1 LPSQY
6 GWDKLGN
13 EEHKAGYNLANGPCD
28 VCNYQDYFYLSGKT
42 VEIMLK
48 KIPESPEFAIL
59 PEQVTDILQFAR
71 ACSLGIITPEE
82 LGNKLDDFE
91 TWLGEHF

>member
-1 LPSQY
+1 
-6 GWDKLGN
+6 
-13 EEHKAGYNLANGPCD
+13 
-28 VCNYQDYFYLSGKT
+28 V
-42 VEIMLK
+42 LK
-48 KIPESPEFAIL
+48 NIPESPEFAIL

-71 ACSLGIITPEE
+71 ACSLSIITPEE

>member
-1 LPSQY
+1 MSIYVGQS
-6 GWDKLGN
+6 GGN
-13 EEHKAGYNLANGPCD
+13 EKHQARCSVAGVDCCACNPENNYYNDREKDKIVTKN
-28 VCNYQDYFYLSGKT
+28 
-42 VEIMLK
+42 
-48 KIPESPEFAIL
+48 IPESPELAIL
-59 PEQVTDILQFAR
+59 PEQVTNILQFAR

>member
-1 LPSQY
+1 
-6 GWDKLGN
+6 
-13 EEHKAGYNLANGPCD
+13 
-28 VCNYQDYFYLSGKT
+28 
-42 VEIMLK
+42 MLK
-48 KIPESPEFAIL
+48 NIPESPELAIL
-59 PEQVTDILQFAR
+59 TEQVTDILQFAR

>member
-1 LPSQY
+1 
-6 GWDKLGN
+6 
-13 EEHKAGYNLANGPCD
+13 
-28 VCNYQDYFYLSGKT
+28 
-42 VEIMLK
+42 MLK
-48 KIPESPEFAIL
+48 NIPESPELEIL

>member
-1 LPSQY
+1 MY
-6 GWDKLGN
+6 TYRKKD
-13 EEHKAGYNLANGPCD
+13 
-28 VCNYQDYFYLSGKT
+28 KT
-42 VEIMLK
+42 VLK
-48 KIPESPEFAIL
+48 NIPESPELEIL

>member
-1 LPSQY
+1 MY
-6 GWDKLGN
+6 TYRKKD
-13 EEHKAGYNLANGPCD
+13 E
-28 VCNYQDYFYLSGKT
+28 T
-42 VEIMLK
+42 VLK
-48 KIPESPEFAIL
+48 NIPESPELSIL

>member
-1 LPSQY
+1 
-6 GWDKLGN
+6 
-13 EEHKAGYNLANGPCD
+13 LADVACHACD
-28 VCNYQDYFYLSGKT
+28 YQDCFYLSRKT
-42 VEIMLK
+42 VKIMLK

>member
-1 LPSQY
+1 MY
-6 GWDKLGN
+6 TYWKKD
-13 EEHKAGYNLANGPCD
+13 E
-28 VCNYQDYFYLSGKT
+28 T
-42 VEIMLK
+42 VLK
-48 KIPESPEFAIL
+48 NIPESPELEIL

>member
-1 LPSQY
+1 MY
-6 GWDKLGN
+6 TYRKKD
-13 EEHKAGYNLANGPCD
+13 E
-28 VCNYQDYFYLSGKT
+28 T
-42 VEIMLK
+42 VLK
-48 KIPESPEFAIL
+48 NIPESPELEIL

>member
-1 LPSQY
+1 VY
-6 GWDKLGN
+6 TYRKKD
-13 EEHKAGYNLANGPCD
+13 E
-28 VCNYQDYFYLSGKT
+28 T
-42 VEIMLK
+42 VLK
-48 KIPESPEFAIL
+48 NIPESPELEIL

>member
-1 LPSQY
+1 MCTY
-6 GWDKLGN
+6 RKKD
-13 EEHKAGYNLANGPCD
+13 E
-28 VCNYQDYFYLSGKT
+28 T
-42 VEIMLK
+42 VLK
-48 KIPESPEFAIL
+48 NIPESPELAIL

-91 TWLGEHF
+91 TWIGENF